1 MAYLRA
7 AILWPIARPE
17 TTPKIRLFNATLHV
31 SIGYM
36 DAKPLTESMIVGE
49 CGADRLAG

>member
-17 TTPKIRLFNATLHV
+17 
-31 SIGYM
+31 
-36 DAKPLTESMIVGE
+36 ESMIVGE